1 METGVR
7 FAAVG
12 GRAGTGV
19 WIVALSVLL
28 SSGCARSVKWRLDSF
43 DRVQAD
49 SRTQNKLTFV
59 YFRNWYSVECTRFEE
74 GVLKDP
80 AVLDA
85 LLPFNCVP
93 LDFDRDRPLAEAWGV
108 QKPPAFVVMDGN
120 SRVLASGKGAM
131 SVASVLDAL
140 KRATEGQA
148 AAPKEN
154 KAAPLSP

>member
-1 METGVR
+1 MQ

-12 GRAGTGV
+12 GRLVTGIG
-19 WIVALSVLL
+19 IVVLGALL

-49 SRTQNKLTFV
+49 SRAQNKLTFV

-80 AVLDA
+80 SVLDTLA
-85 LLPFNCVP
+85 AFNCVP

-108 QKPPAFVVMDGN
+108 QKPPAFVVVDGA

-140 KRATEGQA
+140 KRAQEGQS

-154 KAAPLSP
+154 NAAPLSP